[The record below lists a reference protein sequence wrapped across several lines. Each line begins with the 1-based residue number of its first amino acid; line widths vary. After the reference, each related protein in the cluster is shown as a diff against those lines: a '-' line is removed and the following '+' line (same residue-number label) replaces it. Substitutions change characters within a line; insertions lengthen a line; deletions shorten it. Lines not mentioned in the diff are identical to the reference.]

1 MNSGN
6 KKVSLEESVVTAMDG
21 ADKGLFPFLPY
32 ILQDLEEIGSDPEM
46 ILEIVKKHFSD
57 YPDIRVLDLGCGK
70 GAVSLKLCAAL
81 GCRCLG
87 IDAVK
92 EFIER
97 AVRRAEEMNISHL
110 CEFIQGDIREEVHSL
125 RNFDVIILGSIG
137 PVLGDYRTTL
147 ESLKKC
153 LSTKGKIIIDDGFI
167 SDESS
172 LKHPLIQRKSEI
184 ARQITEAGMEVADEL
199 LIRGE
204 EIAGSNEDI
213 FKRLVKRCEELMVQY
228 PDKRKMFEDYI
239 KRQEEE
245 NEILETK
252 IELSVKVIVPK
263 RD

>member
-167 SDESS
+167 SDESRD
-172 LKHPLIQRKSEI
+172 RKS
-184 ARQITEAGMEVADEL
+184 V
-199 LIRGE
+199 
-204 EIAGSNEDI
+204 
-213 FKRLVKRCEELMVQY
+213 V
-228 PDKRKMFEDYI
+228 
-239 KRQEEE
+239 
-245 NEILETK
+245 
-252 IELSVKVIVPK
+252 
-263 RD
+263 